1 MSQQRKTR
9 TKSTDPFTDRHT
21 RKLEHLRREIAVEA
35 ARIIATES
43 QTNFHTAK
51 RKAAERIGASQHL
64 ALPSNLEVQE
74 ALQHYQ
80 RLYGG
85 REHAENIENLRLVAI
100 EAMQQLDEFSPRL
113 VGPVLHGTAG
123 KHARVALHVFS
134 DPIEKLVLFLI
145 ERGISFSQD
154 QRQIRWHDGT
164 HRTIPILLVEV
175 NGSKVEL
182 AVFSLVDLR
191 QSPPSPIDG
200 NPQQR
205 ATLTEVECLLSP
217 QVLLTE
223 NA

>member
-1 MSQQRKTR
+1 MSHQRKTR

-21 RKLEHLRREIAVEA
+21 RKLEQLRREIAVEA

-51 RKAAERIGASQHL
+51 KKAAERIGAGPHV
-64 ALPSNLEVQE
+64 ALPSNLEVQD

-85 REHAENIENLRLVAI
+85 REHAANIEQLRLVAI
-100 EAMQQLDEFSPRL
+100 EAMQQLEEFTPRL
-113 VGPVLHGTAG
+113 VGPVLDGTAG
-123 KHARVALHVFS
+123 KHARIALHVFS
-134 DPIEKLVLFLI
+134 EPLEKLVLFLR

-154 QRQIRWHDGT
+154 QRQIRWHDNA
-164 HRTIPILLVEV
+164 HRTIPILLVEL

-182 AVFSLVDLR
+182 AVFSPVDLR

-205 ATLTEVECLLSP
+205 ASLADVECLLSP
-217 QVLLTE
+217 QVLLLE

>member
-1 MSQQRKTR
+1 MSHQRKTR
-9 TKSTDPFTDRHT
+9 TKATDPFSDRHA
-21 RKLEHLRREIAVEA
+21 RKLEQLRREIAVDA

-51 RKAAERIGASQHL
+51 KKAAQRIGAGQNV
-64 ALPSNLEVQE
+64 ALPSNQEVQE

-85 REHAENIENLRLVAI
+85 REHAENVENLRVVAI
-100 EAMQQLDEFSPRL
+100 EAMQQLEEFTPRL
-113 VGPVLHGTAG
+113 VGPVLDGTAG
-123 KHARVALHVFS
+123 RHARIALHVFS
-134 DPIEKLVLFLI
+134 DPLEKLVLFLR

-154 QRQIRWHDGT
+154 QRQIRWHDGA
-164 HRTIPILLVEV
+164 HRMIPIFLVELD
-175 NGSKVEL
+175 GTKVEL
-182 AVFSLVDLR
+182 SVFAPVDLR

-205 ATLTEVECLLSP
+205 ASLTDVECLLGP
-217 QVLLTE
+217 QVLLLE